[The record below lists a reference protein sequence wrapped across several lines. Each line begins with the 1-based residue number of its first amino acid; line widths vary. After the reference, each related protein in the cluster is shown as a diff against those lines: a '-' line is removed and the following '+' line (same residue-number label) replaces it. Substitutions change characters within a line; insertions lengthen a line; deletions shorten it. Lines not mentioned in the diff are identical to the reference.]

1 MEISVTSNLFD
12 TVDGVFPAQKRNS
25 VNSQATL
32 IRAGIEALQKKRFD
46 EIAIPDLAK
55 SCGVSV
61 GAFYARFR
69 DKDAYF
75 RALQAQTIYESDLLT
90 HQALIETDLSTLT
103 PKAVIKQVISLL
115 LSIFNSPFRGVLRES
130 FMRSQGSFD
139 YWVDMRASGQ
149 QVQRALVESL
159 KHRLPEQSV
168 AQAETRLKFVYQ
180 TIVGILLND
189 LVNSFH
195 VFKACDQALSAE
207 LSLMLEGYLGL
218 H

>member
-1 MEISVTSNLFD
+1 MELSLSSNLFD

-25 VNSQATL
+25 ANSQATL
-32 IRAGIEALQKKRFD
+32 IRVGIETLQKKRLD

-75 RALQAQTIYESDLLT
+75 RALQAQTVFENDLLT
-90 HQALIETDLSTLT
+90 QKTLHETDLGALT
-103 PKAVIKQVISLL
+103 PKEVIEQVINLL

-130 FMRSQGSFD
+130 YMRTQGSFD

-149 QVQRALVESL
+149 EVQQVLVDSL
-159 KHRLPEQSV
+159 KYRLPDQSV
-168 AQAETRLKFVYQ
+168 EQAETRLQFAYQ
-180 TIVGILLND
+180 TIVGILQND

-207 LSLMLEGYLGL
+207 LSRMLEGYLEL
-218 H
+218 R